1 LSKIAK
7 YSLIVIG
14 LIIATVILLMVM
26 ASVFIDPNAYRKELV
41 QIVKTQTGRNLE
53 ISGDVS
59 LSLFPWL
66 GIQFGEMQLDGP
78 GNFTPADFL
87 SLRQAN
93 IRVAALPL
101 LWGRVDIDH
110 ILIDGLSLH
119 LLRSKQ
125 GQDNWTF
132 ATSQPTAAIPTKE
145 KKSKEAE
152 SESGADL
159 AAVRLG
165 SLTLKDSTIH
175 WHDQQADSKFSAEH
189 LGMTL
194 DRLASGEQA
203 DFSLVTDLIL
213 RTNKVVPIAIKSK
226 LMIDWQQKI
235 AQLISSKIEL
245 GEMVLESRLTARF
258 LDNLDIE
265 GTTKLNK
272 MAPLSVLKL
281 FDIDYKPG
289 NKNAL
294 QNLQISLNFNYLS
307 GGQTNSLSL
316 KNINIMLDKSELT
329 GSLFLNLDENKPHK
343 FDLLLKNINTD
354 HYLPAK
360 TIPEKSAATKQTKSS
375 NEKKVDDTINL
386 PIAQL
391 RSLNLSG
398 KLKLENIRANGIGF
412 NSVDTKINSRKGLL
426 TLKPFKAELYEGK
439 TQGHFQLDVRKNL
452 PRYSTEQ
459 NLSNIQ
465 MGDLIKDMDI
475 YDDFSGKGNLRIN
488 VTTAGD
494 KVSLLKK
501 NLKGSFSIKLGKG
514 KLVGADFIRQL
525 REARDLYE
533 QLQGKQKSQSKSTGN
548 ETVYDQLTASAIITK
563 GVINNQDLL
572 MVGPKLQ
579 MTGKGEID
587 LPRNWIYYKLKANYQ
602 EKAGAEP
609 IKAPIKIK
617 GPLDNPSIKVQYQK
631 VLRKESEKRLRKEVE
646 KQLGNEL
653 RKGLEGL
660 FR

>member
-1 LSKIAK
+1 
-7 YSLIVIG
+7 
-14 LIIATVILLMVM
+14 
-26 ASVFIDPNAYRKELV
+26 
-41 QIVKTQTGRNLE
+41 
-53 ISGDVS
+53 
-59 LSLFPWL
+59 
-66 GIQFGEMQLDGP
+66 
-78 GNFTPADFL
+78 
-87 SLRQAN
+87 
-93 IRVAALPL
+93 
-101 LWGRVDIDH
+101 
-110 ILIDGLSLH
+110 
-119 LLRSKQ
+119 
-125 GQDNWTF
+125 
-132 ATSQPTAAIPTKE
+132 
-145 KKSKEAE
+145 
-152 SESGADL
+152 
-159 AAVRLG
+159 
-165 SLTLKDSTIH
+165 
-175 WHDQQADSKFSAEH
+175 
-189 LGMTL
+189 
-194 DRLASGEQA
+194 
-203 DFSLVTDLIL
+203 
-213 RTNKVVPIAIKSK
+213 
-226 LMIDWQQKI
+226 
-235 AQLISSKIEL
+235 
-245 GEMVLESRLTARF
+245 MVLESRLTARF

-272 MAPLSVLKL
+272 MAPLSILKL

-294 QNLQISLNFNYLS
+294 QNLQASLNFNYLS

-329 GSLFLNLDENKPHK
+329 GSVFLNLDENKPHK
-343 FDLLLKNINTD
+343 FDLLLKNINMD

-360 TIPEKSAATKQTKSS
+360 TVPEKSAATRQSKSS
-375 NEKKVDDTINL
+375 DKKKVDDTITL
-386 PIAQL
+386 PLTQL

-398 KLKLENIRANGIGF
+398 QLKLENIRANGIGF

-426 TLKPFKAELYEGK
+426 TLKPFHAKLYEGK

-533 QLQGKQKSQSKSTGN
+533 QLQGKQKSQNKSTGN